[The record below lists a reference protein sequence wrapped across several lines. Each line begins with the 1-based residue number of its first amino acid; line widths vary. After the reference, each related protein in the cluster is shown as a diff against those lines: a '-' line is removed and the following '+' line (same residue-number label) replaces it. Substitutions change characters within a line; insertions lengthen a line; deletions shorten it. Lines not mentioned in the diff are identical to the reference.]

1 MTRPPAP
8 LSPATPP
15 MTRPGPAAPCPP
27 VRLVIFDMD
36 DVLLRYDVEARR
48 VAMGA
53 LAGLSGDDVERLV
66 WTSGIEDDSDIGRLT
81 PDAYLAAIA
90 AALGVPF
97 SRDEWLRT
105 RAGAMML
112 DPQAVALAGMVRES
126 TRVALLTNNGHIMK
140 EHFDALVPELRTL
153 FGPAMHVAADFGTKK
168 PDPSI
173 YRSVAA
179 LHGVE
184 PAQAVMIDDKPAN
197 VAGAVAAG
205 LRAHH
210 FQDAEGLAA
219 FLRELGLVAP

>member
-1 MTRPPAP
+1 MTH
-8 LSPATPP
+8 TPP
-15 MTRPGPAAPCPP
+15 NPRPP

-48 VAMGA
+48 AAMGA
-53 LAGLSGDDVERLV
+53 LAGLTAADVERLV

-97 SRDEWLRT
+97 GREEWLRT
-105 RAGAMML
+105 RALAMTL
-112 DPQAVALAGMVRES
+112 DPEAVYLADKVRET
-126 TRVALLTNNGHIMK
+126 TRVALLTNNGRIMK
-140 EHFDALVPELRTL
+140 EHFDALVPELRAL
-153 FGPAMHVAADFGTKK
+153 FGPAMHVAADFATKK

-197 VAGAVAAG
+197 VAGARAAG

-210 FQDAEGLAA
+210 FEGAEGLAA
-219 FLRELGLVAP
+219 FLRELRLVDA